1 MYDQEYLYIEKTMT
15 RLQVN
20 IVVVVQTPS
29 CVWLFA
35 TPCTAARQA
44 PCPSPSP
51 RVCPSS
57 CSLHWWCCPGIS
69 SSNAV
74 FSFCPQSFP
83 ASGTFPMSCVL
94 TADDQNTGASASVFP
109 VNIQDWFPLGWTGLI
124 LKSKGLLGVSSS
136 TTVQQ
141 HQFFGVLP
149 SLQST

>member
-1 MYDQEYLYIEKTMT
+1 MGTLSRLQKSHASFSWQSDKSQYHITYSSCPLMYDQGYLYIEKAMT

-69 SSNAV
+69 SSNAL
-74 FSFCPQSFP
+74 FSFCPHSSP
-83 ASGTFPMSCVL
+83 ASRTFPMSCVL
-94 TADDQNTGASASVFP
+94 TTDDQNTGASASVFP
-109 VNIQDWFPLGWTGLI
+109 VNIQG
-124 LKSKGLLGVSSS
+124 
-136 TTVQQ
+136 
-141 HQFFGVLP
+141 
-149 SLQST
+149 